1 MTDLKILRYFTPSG
15 SEFTAGWYLTDS
27 NDGITRTGSVVATDD
42 VAANRIIIDA
52 NTPSGAITG
61 GGEADEFLIKS
72 DAASVTID
80 DDAGANVIIF
90 GADVIIT
97 SITSEEAGSP
107 PATQYVITLDSG
119 NTITVRITPTTTF
132 QHLGDRTKAAPLTAD
147 AFLAA
152 YGERDDGTGTNING
166 FTPTDQFAPAP
177 TTGSEL
183 SGTIVED
190 AADPTVTG
198 TFTVEDDDGTT
209 PAIMQPSNLVGTYGS
224 IAWVEGSTTNTGTW
238 TYTLDNTKPETQAL
252 AQGQTATETFT
263 FTVADDG
270 GTEPVQIDVVITV
283 TGVND
288 APEIAMVDDGTGTGN
303 LVAASIDDQTKEA
316 GEAIDDI
323 DLSDL
328 FTDADADDILTL
340 TFTVTLADGST
351 MTLQEIGLTHETQDQ
366 SGNPV
371 SRITGTINGSGTYT
385 IRVVA
390 SDNAGAE
397 SGALEFDIVV
407 SRGELDIE
415 RSTFAYNIGEE
426 TVIDQSSLLVI
437 SPNEA
442 DLTKLVYTIT
452 ELPSGGV
459 LRNEGIQL
467 DVNDTFTQA
476 DINNGVIRY
485 IPPDGDTG
493 RDETFTFTFTD
504 DAGTSVIDVTLQ
516 ITSREDFEDGS
527 PDQDNAIDRSAEAL
541 PQKIEAGDG
550 SDDIIGSPGN
560 DQIDGGAGDDDI
572 TLTRDDSGNQ
582 VDAGV
587 DEVIYTF
594 GYDGVGIDGGDKI
607 TGFRRGQDKLTFVVK
622 SDREGVADLASFLG
636 SLNGEDDTDLTDDD
650 AFIVTL
656 QWGTDEAGD
665 FYFDGVLLHFKEG
678 TPFADGR
685 VSSPTV
691 QITFDERLNLNDL
704 IEILGGAENVAD
716 NFDGGLMAF
725 KNLDEVLPRLFG
737 EGSIDFVVLPP
748 DSVSVIDGAV
758 LGAGVFFDLD
768 GDGEIT
774 DVEKDAQRDES
785 GRSRY
790 ITGEDGTVD
799 IPEQY
804 VGLAFIA
811 DVDGAYDIGTGE
823 RLEGTFR
830 SLANG
835 EGGVA
840 TPITDLIVTYLEE
853 VEGMDSVPTT
863 AQEVLDAIFGLMDGS
878 GASVVEVADIFDM
891 ANYEVPEGGDVNA
904 AKKNMIINAAI
915 ALTEIKENDDLA
927 DGDSNNP
934 ATKAEILTA
943 VTTLV
948 RNSGDASVADLKTVV
963 EARVAEIVAVRTG
976 KPIAA
981 PDEVKIVGG
990 VDYEFPDTSEA
1001 LEELFGFLDLGLP
1014 GNNESF
1020 KGVYIKLS
1028 SDNNTVMIDNGTLL
1042 FVASDG
1048 TETEVTVSNA
1058 GTLGLG
1064 GSDGA
1069 PSETGYIYVTFD
1081 LLDEL
1086 VLRPDS
1092 GFDGGL
1098 ELVYHV
1104 WDGTNA
1110 SSDAN
1115 LVFKPNSP
1123 PVAGDDIEAQIGIV
1137 GEISTISLAGLFS
1150 DADGEVLD
1158 LTFTVML
1165 DGEEIPQDALN
1176 SLAYNRITKILTIK
1190 LASSGTYTI
1199 IVEAS
1204 DGDESAR
1211 SSFSFEVALV
1221 APTVPASGEVVITDT
1236 AAADTLIGL
1245 SGDFGDENVIDP
1257 NPNTAVTFSVGYT
1270 NTVITTVAEAFEANV
1285 EGVNYTHRLAIL
1297 DVDDGDTNLGYVH
1310 YNENT
1315 GEWIVSPDET
1325 AVNALPADRNIT
1337 FGFTTVITD
1346 DKGST
1351 SSADWE
1357 VVFEGGDNKP
1367 SAITVELVDQ
1377 FTGLNT
1383 NDSDVMI
1390 GVVAITDDGAGTNT
1404 IVLTGANV
1412 ELFEIRNINEVWLKA
1427 GVDLSEEGAGLEVIV
1442 SVEGTGDGDNPASQ
1456 TLNITVT
1463 VTEDHLPEIEG
1474 VGPSDNAGT
1483 VTEDDNSNNTAT
1495 GTLRVTDADNP
1506 PASTLP
1512 SIELAGST
1520 ASSGTLTLAGKYGT
1534 ISFVQASGV
1543 WTYMLDDSNAMVQA
1557 LGVGDSLTDEIF
1569 TFNVGANTFDV
1580 TITVDGANDAPTREQ
1595 ATLDDQEGTVG
1606 QAILIDLSGAFEDV
1620 DGDVLTLTP
1629 VVTRND
1635 GTDDIEVTPRAISYD
1650 EDSGI
1655 LSVTLADVD
1664 SYKVTVMAM
1673 DDSSAAAT
1681 ETLTFNL
1688 NIVGQLI
1695 TGSSSDTLVIEDDNT
1710 DNTATGTL
1718 SIIDDNDPQ
1727 TTDPV
1732 IELVG
1737 DGVGT
1742 YGTMAFVAS
1751 ASGGTW
1757 TYTLDPVKSQALRA
1771 GVTDAAETFTF
1782 TAGGSSFDVVIS
1794 ATGVNDIPVTVPSF
1808 EEVAKTVQK
1817 GEEFAINLGEYFKD
1831 PEGDE
1836 LSLSLDVT
1844 RGVSNKIRVSL
1855 EFIGLAYDEDT
1866 KMLTGMIDAADTYEI
1881 IITARETGVGGQNA
1895 TSTLTIVV
1903 NATPEIDTAIEPQ
1916 SGTVGQAITAID
1928 LSSLF
1933 RDPDG
1938 GTLTLEII
1946 SVVLGDSAVPLANH
1960 GGLSLANDM
1969 ITGMLAAKGEYI
1981 ITVKATDS
1989 DGGEF
1994 ETDVILRI
2002 DPVDSNDP
2010 VITNTPGASGLT
2022 VTEDG
2027 QTTATGTLSVSDAD
2041 EPLELPAI
2049 VLVGGA
2055 IQSDG
2060 TVTRVGTYG
2069 TLTFNPDTGT
2079 WTYTLDNAKAQ
2090 ELGADDLVDDV
2101 FTFRADNTEQTVT
2114 IMVQG
2119 VNDLPTAG
2127 TAGVPTGTEGQVTMI
2142 DLSSAFEDVD
2152 DDLLDLTFV
2161 VTREGDEVTPS
2172 ALSYDQDSGMLS
2184 ITLAD
2189 VGSYAVEV
2197 TATDDS
2203 GLAAVDTST
2212 FDLNIVKQIITGSSS
2227 DTSVTEGN
2235 DDDNTATGTLSIIDG
2250 NPTTPAIVLVGG
2262 TATSGG
2268 FRFIGEGTYGTISF
2282 RVSTGVWTYRL
2293 DEDKAQALKAGVTE
2307 AAETF
2312 TFMAGSSIFNVIISA
2327 TGVNN
2332 APELVVEED
2341 DTPVSIDDQSGTAGQ
2356 AILIDLNGIFED
2368 ADDDLLGL
2376 TFVVMRGGSAVTP
2389 SALSYDQD
2397 SGILSITLADVGS
2410 YAVEVT
2416 ATDDRDAV
2424 ADDTSTFNLEVV
2436 EQIITG
2442 SSSDTSVTEGDN
2454 TDNTATGTLSIID
2467 DNDPQTTDPAIELVG
2482 DGVGTYG
2489 TMVFVASASGGT
2501 WTYTLDPVKSQ
2512 GLKAGV
2518 TGAAETFTFT
2528 AGDASFDVII
2538 SATGVNAA
2546 PEVGRAI
2553 GSQIGTIG
2561 QAIEVID
2568 LSNLFTDVESDELTL
2583 TFTVGLADGSSG
2595 VLGDIGLMYTETTDP
2610 DTGVVTRVITG
2621 TVLGNLDAGTYTITA
2636 AASDG
2641 SMEEGTP
2648 NLATVE
2654 RTFDIE
2660 LVEQIITGPASGGVT
2675 ARDDNAVEEE
2685 IRAASGTLALKDD
2698 ADGDNVVEGT
2708 YGTIT
2713 YDPVANTW
2721 SYVLDNES
2729 EATKK
2734 LKGAETDTEVFIFTA
2749 GDASFAVTITVTG
2762 VNEAPVARD
2771 DEEIM
2776 LKAFVPIKPL
2786 TLFSANPEVRPFTD
2800 PDGDT
2805 LVLTLE
2811 VTVKVAGQ
2819 ADRTVDV
2826 DLTDDRTFLS
2836 TLNYS
2841 VDSRIISGTLDVA
2854 GTYAFVFTATDGN
2867 GGEATFTRTYIIEE
2881 ADNRPASVVRP
2892 VSPIQISDGVAITT
2906 IDLNEVFRDPDGD
2919 AQYFSASV
2927 VDEDGNETGAGGLE
2941 KPVREIGLT
2950 DNGNG
2955 FIGGT
2960 INAGPGTYYIK
2971 ASAYDG
2977 GDFSPEST
2985 ASQQISEHF
2994 FTITVGGTNN
3004 IPVAGTDISEQSGT
3018 AGQAITAIDLSGLFT
3033 DDDAGDTLTLSVLV
3047 ELNGEVVANSGLEL
3061 SNDNM
3066 LTGTLADVGTYT
3078 ITVTAT
3084 DGTGSAASSFEIIIT
3099 AAGGA
3104 SGASDETDPGAV
3116 LGNGI
3121 EGAVIGDET
3130 DTLGQILIG
3139 GDNAQTLNAGEG
3151 GDMIIGGRGEDTI
3164 NLGAGAD
3171 TVLYRYDGAEDTA
3184 LTAHDGGDMINDFDV
3199 DEDTLILAEAGNESI
3214 YTDTAEFYD
3223 AIKGVSLIVDGDGN
3237 ITGVVFTFAGQDGA
3251 GQDDAT
3257 QEIDLTV
3264 NFEEDDFVTPSD
3276 IDLTAFED
3284 AEDGERA
3291 ITDGEETAAYEVID
3305 AILGNSV
3312 ELANFDDLG
3321 IELNPAETDI
3331 I

>member
-183 SGTIVED
+183 SGDIVED

-198 TFTVEDDDGTT
+198 TFTVEDGDGTT
-209 PAIMQPSNLVGTYGS
+209 PVIMQPSNLVGTYGS
-224 IAWVEGSTTNTGTW
+224 IAWVVGSTTNTGTW

-351 MTLQEIGLTHETQDQ
+351 MTLQEIGLTHETQDE

-691 QITFDERLNLNDL
+691 QITFDERLDLDDL

-1211 SSFSFEVALV
+1211 SSFTFEVALV

-1506 PASTLP
+1506 PASALP

-1543 WTYMLDDSNAMVQA
+1543 WTYMLNDSNEMVQA

-1695 TGSSSDTLVIEDDNT
+1695 TGSSSDTSVIEDDNT

-1742 YGTMAFVAS
+1742 YGTMTFVAS

-1881 IITARETGVGGQNA
+1881 IITARETGGGGQNA

-2027 QTTATGTLSVSDAD
+2027 QDTATGTLSVSDAD

-2069 TLTFNPDTGT
+2069 TLTFNTGDGT

-2090 ELGADDLVDDV
+2090 ALGAGDPVDDV

-2114 IMVQG
+2114 IKVQG
-2119 VNDLPTAG
+2119 VNDVPVAG
-2127 TAGVPTGTEGQVTMI
+2127 TIDVPT
-2142 DLSSAFEDVD
+2142 
-2152 DDLLDLTFV
+2152 
-2161 VTREGDEVTPS
+2161 
-2172 ALSYDQDSGMLS
+2172 
-2184 ITLAD
+2184 
-2189 VGSYAVEV
+2189 
-2197 TATDDS
+2197 
-2203 GLAAVDTST
+2203 
-2212 FDLNIVKQIITGSSS
+2212 
-2227 DTSVTEGN
+2227 
-2235 DDDNTATGTLSIIDG
+2235 
-2250 NPTTPAIVLVGG
+2250 
-2262 TATSGG
+2262 
-2268 FRFIGEGTYGTISF
+2268 
-2282 RVSTGVWTYRL
+2282 
-2293 DEDKAQALKAGVTE
+2293 
-2307 AAETF
+2307 
-2312 TFMAGSSIFNVIISA
+2312 
-2327 TGVNN
+2327 
-2332 APELVVEED
+2332 
-2341 DTPVSIDDQSGTAGQ
+2341 GTAGQ
-2356 AILIDLNGIFED
+2356 AIE
-2368 ADDDLLGL
+2368 A
-2376 TFVVMRGGSAVTP
+2376 
-2389 SALSYDQD
+2389 
-2397 SGILSITLADVGS
+2397 
-2410 YAVEVT
+2410 
-2416 ATDDRDAV
+2416 
-2424 ADDTSTFNLEVV
+2424 
-2436 EQIITG
+2436 
-2442 SSSDTSVTEGDN
+2442 
-2454 TDNTATGTLSIID
+2454 
-2467 DNDPQTTDPAIELVG
+2467 
-2482 DGVGTYG
+2482 
-2489 TMVFVASASGGT
+2489 
-2501 WTYTLDPVKSQ
+2501 
-2512 GLKAGV
+2512 
-2518 TGAAETFTFT
+2518 
-2528 AGDASFDVII
+2528 
-2538 SATGVNAA
+2538 
-2546 PEVGRAI
+2546 
-2553 GSQIGTIG
+2553 
-2561 QAIEVID
+2561 ID
-2568 LSNLFTDVESDELTL
+2568 LSGLFTDADGDELTL
-2583 TFTVGLADGSSG
+2583 AVTFLDNGSNEMPLGLTYDS
-2595 VLGDIGLMYTETTDP
+2595 
-2610 DTGVVTRVITG
+2610 DTKMITG
-2621 TVLGNLDAGTYTITA
+2621 MLLSDLAPGTYKIKVV
-2636 AASDG
+2636 
-2641 SMEEGTP
+2641 
-2648 NLATVE
+2648 ATGDSGGPVE
-2654 RTFDIE
+2654 AILDI
-2660 LVEQIITGPASGGVT
+2660 VVVDQIITGPASGGVT
-2675 ARDDNAVEEE
+2675 ARDDTAVEEE

-2729 EATKK
+2729 DATKG
-2734 LKGAETDTEVFIFTA
+2734 LKNLETDTDVFIFTA

-2762 VNEAPVARD
+2762 VNEAPVAKDD
-2771 DEEIM
+2771 DEIM
-2776 LKAFVPIKPL
+2776 SAAGQFLKPFV
-2786 TLFSANPEVRPFTD
+2786 LFSADPKVRPFTD
-2800 PDGDT
+2800 PDGDDLT
-2805 LVLTLE
+2805 LTLE
-2811 VTVKVAGQ
+2811 VTVQVAGET
-2819 ADRTVDV
+2819 DRTFAV
-2826 DLTDDRTFLS
+2826 DLTDDATIEGTLTFDKGQEIITG
-2836 TLNYS
+2836 TLNN
-2841 VDSRIISGTLDVA
+2841 A
-2854 GTYAFVFTATDGN
+2854 GTYLFVFTARDGN

-2881 ADNRPASVVRP
+2881 AGNQPASVVRP
-2892 VSPIQISDGVAITT
+2892 VSPIQISDGDAITP
-2906 IDLNEVFRDPDGD
+2906 IDLNEVFRDPEGD
-2919 AQYFSASV
+2919 QQFFSASI
-2927 VDEDGNETGAGGLE
+2927 VDEDGNETGSPGSAID
-2941 KPVREIGLT
+2941 VTTIGLT
-2950 DNGNG
+2950 LSQLGG
-2955 FIGGT
+2955 LIEGT
-2960 INAGPGTYYIK
+2960 ITAGPGTYYIK
-2971 ASAYDG
+2971 ANAYDG
-2977 GDFSPEST
+2977 GDFVT
-2985 ASQQISEHF
+2985 ASQQISVHF

-3018 AGQAITAIDLSGLFT
+3018 AGQAITPIDLSGLFT
-3033 DDDAGDTLTLSVLV
+3033 DADASDTLTLSVLV
-3047 ELNGEVVANSGLEL
+3047 ELNGEVVANSGLDL
-3061 SNDNM
+3061 TNNM
-3066 LTGTLADVGTYT
+3066 LTGTLADAGTYT

-3084 DGTGSAASSFEIIIT
+3084 DGTGSAASSFEIIIA

-3130 DTLGQILIG
+3130 DTLGQVLIG

-3151 GDMIIGGRGEDTI
+3151 GDMIIGGRGDDTI

-3184 LTAHDGGDMINDFDV
+3184 PTAHDGGDVINDFDV
-3199 DEDTLILAEAGNESI
+3199 DEDTLILAEAGDEDI

-3223 AIKGVSLIVDGDGN
+3223 AIKGFSLLVDGDGN
-3237 ITGVVFTFAGQDGA
+3237 ITGVVFTFAGQDGPD
-3251 GQDDAT
+3251 QDAAT

-3264 NFEEDDFVTPSD
+3264 NFEEDDFVAPSD

-3305 AILGNSV
+3305 AILGDSV

>member
-1 MTDLKILRYFTPSG
+1 M
-15 SEFTAGWYLTDS
+15 
-27 NDGITRTGSVVATDD
+27 
-42 VAANRIIIDA
+42 
-52 NTPSGAITG
+52 
-61 GGEADEFLIKS
+61 
-72 DAASVTID
+72 
-80 DDAGANVIIF
+80 
-90 GADVIIT
+90 
-97 SITSEEAGSP
+97 
-107 PATQYVITLDSG
+107 
-119 NTITVRITPTTTF
+119 
-132 QHLGDRTKAAPLTAD
+132 
-147 AFLAA
+147 
-152 YGERDDGTGTNING
+152 ERW
-166 FTPTDQFAPAP
+166 
-177 TTGSEL
+177 L
-183 SGTIVED
+183 
-190 AADPTVTG
+190 
-198 TFTVEDDDGTT
+198 
-209 PAIMQPSNLVGTYGS
+209 L
-224 IAWVEGSTTNTGTW
+224 
-238 TYTLDNTKPETQAL
+238 
-252 AQGQTATETFT
+252 
-263 FTVADDG
+263 
-270 GTEPVQIDVVITV
+270 
-283 TGVND
+283 
-288 APEIAMVDDGTGTGN
+288 
-303 LVAASIDDQTKEA
+303 
-316 GEAIDDI
+316 
-323 DLSDL
+323 
-328 FTDADADDILTL
+328 LTL
-340 TFTVTLADGST
+340 
-351 MTLQEIGLTHETQDQ
+351 
-366 SGNPV
+366 
-371 SRITGTINGSGTYT
+371 R
-385 IRVVA
+385 
-390 SDNAGAE
+390 
-397 SGALEFDIVV
+397 
-407 SRGELDIE
+407 
-415 RSTFAYNIGEE
+415 
-426 TVIDQSSLLVI
+426 
-437 SPNEA
+437 
-442 DLTKLVYTIT
+442 
-452 ELPSGGV
+452 
-459 LRNEGIQL
+459 
-467 DVNDTFTQA
+467 
-476 DINNGVIRY
+476 
-485 IPPDGDTG
+485 
-493 RDETFTFTFTD
+493 
-504 DAGTSVIDVTLQ
+504 
-516 ITSREDFEDGS
+516 
-527 PDQDNAIDRSAEAL
+527 
-541 PQKIEAGDG
+541 
-550 SDDIIGSPGN
+550 
-560 DQIDGGAGDDDI
+560 
-572 TLTRDDSGNQ
+572 
-582 VDAGV
+582 
-587 DEVIYTF
+587 
-594 GYDGVGIDGGDKI
+594 
-607 TGFRRGQDKLTFVVK
+607 
-622 SDREGVADLASFLG
+622 
-636 SLNGEDDTDLTDDD
+636 
-650 AFIVTL
+650 
-656 QWGTDEAGD
+656 
-665 FYFDGVLLHFKEG
+665 
-678 TPFADGR
+678 
-685 VSSPTV
+685 
-691 QITFDERLNLNDL
+691 
-704 IEILGGAENVAD
+704 
-716 NFDGGLMAF
+716 
-725 KNLDEVLPRLFG
+725 
-737 EGSIDFVVLPP
+737 
-748 DSVSVIDGAV
+748 
-758 LGAGVFFDLD
+758 
-768 GDGEIT
+768 
-774 DVEKDAQRDES
+774 
-785 GRSRY
+785 
-790 ITGEDGTVD
+790 
-799 IPEQY
+799 
-804 VGLAFIA
+804 
-811 DVDGAYDIGTGE
+811 
-823 RLEGTFR
+823 
-830 SLANG
+830 
-835 EGGVA
+835 
-840 TPITDLIVTYLEE
+840 
-853 VEGMDSVPTT
+853 
-863 AQEVLDAIFGLMDGS
+863 
-878 GASVVEVADIFDM
+878 
-891 ANYEVPEGGDVNA
+891 
-904 AKKNMIINAAI
+904 
-915 ALTEIKENDDLA
+915 
-927 DGDSNNP
+927 
-934 ATKAEILTA
+934 
-943 VTTLV
+943 
-948 RNSGDASVADLKTVV
+948 
-963 EARVAEIVAVRTG
+963 
-976 KPIAA
+976 
-981 PDEVKIVGG
+981 
-990 VDYEFPDTSEA
+990 
-1001 LEELFGFLDLGLP
+1001 
-1014 GNNESF
+1014 
-1020 KGVYIKLS
+1020 
-1028 SDNNTVMIDNGTLL
+1028 
-1042 FVASDG
+1042 
-1048 TETEVTVSNA
+1048 
-1058 GTLGLG
+1058 
-1064 GSDGA
+1064 
-1069 PSETGYIYVTFD
+1069 
-1081 LLDEL
+1081 
-1086 VLRPDS
+1086 
-1092 GFDGGL
+1092 
-1098 ELVYHV
+1098 
-1104 WDGTNA
+1104 
-1110 SSDAN
+1110 
-1115 LVFKPNSP
+1115 
-1123 PVAGDDIEAQIGIV
+1123 
-1137 GEISTISLAGLFS
+1137 
-1150 DADGEVLD
+1150 
-1158 LTFTVML
+1158 
-1165 DGEEIPQDALN
+1165 
-1176 SLAYNRITKILTIK
+1176 
-1190 LASSGTYTI
+1190 
-1199 IVEAS
+1199 
-1204 DGDESAR
+1204 
-1211 SSFSFEVALV
+1211 
-1221 APTVPASGEVVITDT
+1221 
-1236 AAADTLIGL
+1236 AADTLIGL

-1257 NPNTAVTFSVGYT
+1257 NPSTAVTFSVGYT

-1427 GVDLSEEGAGLEVIV
+1427 GVDLSEEGASLEVIV

-1463 VTEDHLPEIEG
+1463 VTEDYPPEIEG

-1506 PASTLP
+1506 PASALP

-1543 WTYMLDDSNAMVQA
+1543 WTYMLNDSNAMVQA

-1580 TITVDGANDAPTREQ
+1580 TITVDGANDAPTRVQ
-1595 ATLDDQEGTVG
+1595 ATLDDQTGTAG

-1635 GTDDIEVTPRAISYD
+1635 GTDDIEVTPSAISYD
-1650 EDSGI
+1650 EDSGM

-1688 NIVGQLI
+1688 NIMGQLI
-1695 TGSSSDTLVIEDDNT
+1695 TGSSSDTSVTEDDNT

-1727 TTDPV
+1727 TTDPA

-1794 ATGVNDIPVTVPSF
+1794 ATGVNDNPMTVPAF
-1808 EEVAKTVQK
+1808 EEVNKTVQK
-1817 GEEFAINLGEYFKD
+1817 GEEIAINVGEYFKD

-1836 LSLSLDVT
+1836 LFVTLDVT
-1844 RGVSNKIRVSL
+1844 LDGHAERLAN
-1855 EFIGLAYDEDT
+1855 IGLVYNRET
-1866 KMLTGMIDAADTYEI
+1866 KMLTGVIDTAGEYVI
-1881 IITARETGVGGQNA
+1881 VISARETGGGRDSV

-1933 RDPDG
+1933 TDPDG

-2060 TVTRVGTYG
+2060 TVTRIGTYG

-2172 ALSYDQDSGMLS
+2172 ALSYDQDSGVLS

-2262 TATSGG
+2262 TATSSG
-2268 FRFIGEGTYGTISF
+2268 FRLIGVGTYGTISF

-2518 TGAAETFTFT
+2518 TEAAETFTFT

-2561 QAIEVID
+2561 QTIEVID
-2568 LSNLFTDVESDELTL
+2568 LSNLFTDVESDDLTL

-2734 LKGAETDTEVFIFTA
+2734 LKGAETDTDVFIFTA

-2762 VNEAPVARD
+2762 VNDAPVARD

-2776 LKAFVPIKPL
+2776 VKAFQPIKPL
-2786 TLFSANPEVRPFTD
+2786 ALFSDNPEVRPFTD

-2826 DLTDDRTFLS
+2826 DLTDDGVIEG

-2841 VDSRIISGTLDVA
+2841 VDTRIISGKLEVV
-2854 GTYAFVFTATDGN
+2854 GTYTFVFTATDGN
-2867 GGEATFTRTYIIEE
+2867 GGEATFTRVYIVE
-2881 ADNRPASVVRP
+2881 DPGNRPASVVRP
-2892 VSPIQISDGVAITT
+2892 VSPIQISDGDAITP

-2919 AQYFSASV
+2919 QQYFSAFV
-2927 VDEDGNETGAGGLE
+2927 VNEDGSDIPNGNSPSTD
-2941 KPVREIGLT
+2941 VTNIGLT

-2955 FIGGT
+2955 LIGGT
-2960 INAGPGTYYIK
+2960 INAGPDTYYIK
-2971 ASAYDG
+2971 VAAYDG
-2977 GDFSPEST
+2977 GDLSPGST
-2985 ASQQISEHF
+2985 ASELISEHF

-3004 IPVAGTDISEQSGT
+3004 IPVAGTNISEQSGT

-3033 DDDAGDTLTLSVLV
+3033 DVDAGDTLTLSVLV

-3084 DGTGSAASSFEIIIT
+3084 DGTGVCCFE
-3099 AAGGA
+3099 
-3104 SGASDETDPGAV
+3104 
-3116 LGNGI
+3116 
-3121 EGAVIGDET
+3121 
-3130 DTLGQILIG
+3130 
-3139 GDNAQTLNAGEG
+3139 
-3151 GDMIIGGRGEDTI
+3151 
-3164 NLGAGAD
+3164 
-3171 TVLYRYDGAEDTA
+3171 
-3184 LTAHDGGDMINDFDV
+3184 F
-3199 DEDTLILAEAGNESI
+3199 
-3214 YTDTAEFYD
+3214 
-3223 AIKGVSLIVDGDGN
+3223 
-3237 ITGVVFTFAGQDGA
+3237 
-3251 GQDDAT
+3251 
-3257 QEIDLTV
+3257 
-3264 NFEEDDFVTPSD
+3264 
-3276 IDLTAFED
+3276 
-3284 AEDGERA
+3284 
-3291 ITDGEETAAYEVID
+3291 
-3305 AILGNSV
+3305 
-3312 ELANFDDLG
+3312 
-3321 IELNPAETDI
+3321 
-3331 I
+3331 